1 MSKVPWIL
9 VAALTIAPVA
19 SAEIFKCTSRDGL
32 ALYQNFPCE
41 FNSLGSLPTQPAGAK
56 APSAPIEATQS
67 KAKTV
72 ALEKIST
79 SAQPRPLPGGLR
91 VGMTT
96 EEVKALWGEPLEMIQ
111 DEPRSGRVEIWQYGE
126 GRSVQFNNK
135 QRVMSVQR

>member
-1 MSKVPWIL
+1 MRKIPWMFIAML
-9 VAALTIAPVA
+9 TVAPIA
-19 SAEIFKCTSRDGL
+19 SAEIFKCTSREGL

-41 FNSLGSLPTQPAGAK
+41 FNSLGSLPSQPTNAK
-56 APSAPIEATQS
+56 APAAPIES
-67 KAKTV
+67 KPAVPTTV
-72 ALEKIST
+72 ALEKT
-79 SAQPRPLPGGLR
+79 AMSAPSRPLPGGLS

-135 QRVMSVQR
+135 QRVMSAQR